1 MPLFAHRRNML
12 HLATGA
18 AAVALV
24 GTGLPVASQPAVA
37 ERNSAVELIQRTA
50 VRVLDL
56 VMTKTGAAREAGIL
70 RVLETDF
77 DLNYMARSSLGIH
90 WNQASP
96 EQRDRFL
103 RAAASAEAHAYA
115 RRFGQY
121 GGQTLTVDRAA
132 PMTRGDGVSIV
143 NSKLSQADAE
153 PISIKWEVR
162 NGGQGLRI
170 VDVRIEGVSMVVT
183 RRAEFNSFI
192 QAHGGK
198 VEPLI
203 NELEARTK
211 R

>member
-1 MPLFAHRRNML
+1 ML
-12 HLATGA
+12 RLAAGA

-24 GTGLPVASQPAVA
+24 GTSLPVASQLAAA
-37 ERNSAVELIQRTA
+37 EQNAAAELIRRTA

-56 VMTKTGAAREAGIL
+56 VLTKTGAAREAGIL

-77 DLNYMARSSLGIH
+77 DLNYMTRASLGVH
-90 WNQASP
+90 WNQASAD
-96 EQRDRFL
+96 QRDRFL

-132 PMTRGDGVSIV
+132 PMTRGDGVWIV

-153 PISIKWEVR
+153 PISIQWEVR
-162 NGGQGLRI
+162 AGGQGLRI
-170 VDVRIEGVSMVVT
+170 VDVRVEGVSMLVT
-183 RRAEFNSFI
+183 RRAEYNSYI

-203 NELEARTK
+203 GELEARAK